1 MGQALSCLCSRP
13 PSSGHLGQ
21 RQGPEA
27 QASQRSGWNLVGTV
41 GDTQVRVSPLSP
53 RLSRQSPASEG
64 EEEELLMEEEEE
76 EVLAGVS
83 AEDKGRRPPAKGPSE
98 PAHPGERR
106 GAGGGARGRRDSGA
120 EEARD
125 RAGPRCLAGGLA
137 LLPNFTF
144 TARLLYGLQ
153 VSSPCRLTSLFPNR
167 ISLLCCL
174 ISNPDAGLPLPTT

>member
-1 MGQALSCLCSRP
+1 M
-13 PSSGHLGQ
+13 
-21 RQGPEA
+21 
-27 QASQRSGWNLVGTV
+27 GTV

-106 GAGGGARGRRDSGA
+106 GAGGGARGAGQAGLRR
-120 EEARD
+120 
-125 RAGPRCLAGGLA
+125 GGGQGQSW
-137 LLPNFTF
+137 P
-144 TARLLYGLQ
+144 Q
-153 VSSPCRLTSLFPNR
+153 VSGWRPSP
-167 ISLLCCL
+167 
-174 ISNPDAGLPLPTT
+174 AA